1 MVKKVSA
8 SKKAVISEKTE
19 AAVEVDQKKAKYEGA
34 VEQAKDNNDVDE
46 MEVELNG
53 DESQTIKQK
62 KENAKRMLQAVKKFN
77 AKLKSTLER
86 KQIVKAVQALQAYQ
100 AAQKAAGA
108 KKTQNLLEAE
118 DQFI

>member
-8 SKKAVISEKTE
+8 SKKAVTE
-19 AAVEVDQKKAKYEGA
+19 VAAVAEVEQKKAKGA
-34 VEQAKDNNDVDE
+34 VVEQVKDSIDE
-46 MEVELNG
+46 EKEVELDG

-62 KENAKRMLQAVKKFN
+62 KENAKKMLQAVKKFN
-77 AKLKSTLER
+77 AKLKSSLER
-86 KQIVKAVQALQAYQ
+86 KQIVKAVQALKAYQ